1 MKNIMNDTMS
11 RYMDLLQFSA
21 SEESSKNP
29 TVTTEL
35 IESLKSSVNE
45 LHALIGRLRLHQVVY
60 ISSVVSYF

>member
-1 MKNIMNDTMS
+1 
-11 RYMDLLQFSA
+11 MDLLQFSA